1 MGKKKNRHA
10 RPVAPSV
17 TPSKR
22 QAEDP
27 SEGQSKRAR
36 TDVSIDNSSRV
47 ASQQRARV
55 TTPQQR
61 KAKSTAVLQKAASA
75 TQAISSARQANSS
88 NRNSSGENV
97 TPMDTDAGNG
107 ASSSS
112 SSSQAAPP
120 SEAEMIE
127 KLPERLRKPFGL
139 IWRSAGLRRYLLREL
154 SEYDDFN
161 EDKLTAVEGELS
173 RFKDVVQ
180 ESPWSNGIQ
189 QWRKEQ
195 DPSALITEADVL
207 DKLLREK
214 YPDLSPAP
222 ETTITRARAS
232 HKFQLVDRE
241 DTIKS
246 LQAQMAQFRRSLRE
260 NLSDRTAFP
269 FALLATLPGCG
280 KTRMCLE
287 TLQSIVP
294 KACAA
299 QDEFPKAH
307 YLSLFLTFNGTGG
320 TTWVA
325 ESEEQRHP
333 EHAIAKRLL
342 GSYFARPTLD
352 ISANISVSAAM
363 ALIRATESK
372 KLNIDPAEL
381 HIFIAI
387 DEATRLLN
395 ARVDPKYQ
403 LADHKTL
410 QAAMGEDKK
419 SADIR
424 LARRFWKQALGSLQR
439 LCIGSATPTWLL
451 LAGTKSSQLA
461 AAITN
466 VLAEDSLMTVASVP
480 IAPLSGSG
488 TAELL
493 DKIYMGFRD
502 ANKPVLGPWRH
513 NAHLMRSVQRV
524 AGLPRSVIALCMPD
538 NPDTLG
544 LTHLSHSRFVDLM
557 ESCLFDN
564 NPAADTLIQENE
576 LVSIGVLFKARETD
590 RLLLFPRVTLIQ
602 LYDGRIQPIDIVD
615 DMRRV
620 LHQLEAELP
629 TKWQGWEYFCVA
641 ILNLRILL
649 LVTKALQVN
658 SNAQYVSVDSI
669 FPGAV
674 SGSSTPN
681 LFVDA
686 QVWSKVAFSPMAAP
700 TRKAY
705 SGRVT
710 LCEESRRGI
719 DGWSTFYERTPEG
732 EFVPVTLAL
741 QCKLHQVESPMSHED
756 QNKLLRKARAALP
769 EAERENAVVALLT
782 TSRMDSEPD
791 AQQLDSRS
799 FVLDRAGMDKFTAG
813 FKAIA
818 NIFWSYDPNLSSADR
833 IASKFHAPK
842 HTSLEHARAMAHMI
856 DQHRAAEVFK
866 SVSDL

>member
-1 MGKKKNRHA
+1 MDRPASAADPKPNA
-10 RPVAPSV
+10 RTASAASFDDVDAS
-17 TPSKR
+17 
-22 QAEDP
+22 
-27 SEGQSKRAR
+27 QSTKRAR
-36 TDVSIDNSSRV
+36 ANNQQVVDNASHG
-47 ASQQRARV
+47 ASQQLTAMKNA
-55 TTPQQR
+55 QR
-61 KAKSTAVLQKAASA
+61 S
-75 TQAISSARQANSS
+75 
-88 NRNSSGENV
+88 
-97 TPMDTDAGNG
+97 
-107 ASSSS
+107 
-112 SSSQAAPP
+112 
-120 SEAEMIE
+120 
-127 KLPERLRKPFGL
+127 
-139 IWRSAGLRRYLLREL
+139 
-154 SEYDDFN
+154 
-161 EDKLTAVEGELS
+161 LTAVTQGQANVAMPNS
-173 RFKDVVQ
+173 
-180 ESPWSNGIQ
+180 
-189 QWRKEQ
+189 

-246 LQAQMAQFRRSLRE
+246 LQAQMAQFRRCVRDKVA
-260 NLSDRTAFP
+260 DRTAYP
-269 FALLATLPGCG
+269 FALLATLAGCG

-287 TLQSIVP
+287 ALQSIVP

-299 QDEFPKAH
+299 QNGLPKTDF
-307 YLSLFLTFNGTGG
+307 LCLFVALNGCSDTI
-320 TTWVA
+320 WIA

-333 EHAIAKRLL
+333 EHTIARRLL
-342 GSYFARPTLD
+342 GSYFACNTRD
-352 ISANISVSAAM
+352 ISANISVLAAM
-363 ALIRATESK
+363 ELIRATESK
-372 KLNIDPAEL
+372 NRNIDPAQL

-387 DEATRLLN
+387 DSATFILN
-395 ARVDPKYQ
+395 SHVDPKYQ

-410 QAAMGEDKK
+410 QAATGKK
-419 SADIR
+419 KRSADTR
-424 LARRFWKQALGSLQR
+424 LARRFWSQAMGPLQ
-439 LCIGSATPTWLL
+439 LLSTDYSTPTWLL
-451 LAGTKSSQLA
+451 IAGTKPSQLTD
-461 AAITN
+461 AISRGIADD
-466 VLAEDSLMTVASVP
+466 LRLTVAPVP

-493 DKIYMGFRD
+493 DQIYMGLQALERSQ
-502 ANKPVLGPWRH
+502 LGPWRH
-513 NAHLMRSVQRV
+513 NARLMRSVQRV
-524 AGLPRSVIALCMPD
+524 AGLPRSVIALCVPHHF
-538 NPDTLG
+538 DTLG
-544 LTHLSHSRFVDLM
+544 LTHLPHSRFVGLM

-602 LYDGRIQPIDIVD
+602 LYGGRIRPIDMVD

-620 LHQLEAELP
+620 LHQLETELP
-629 TKWQGWEYFCVA
+629 TELQGWEYFCVA

-649 LVTKALQVN
+649 LVTKALELD
-658 SNAQYVSVDSI
+658 SKTQYVSVDSI

-674 SGSSTPN
+674 SGSSTPK

-686 QVWSKVAFSPMAAP
+686 QAWSKVAFSPVATP
-700 TRKAY
+700 TRRAY

-710 LCEESRRGI
+710 LCEENHRGI
-719 DGWSTFYERTPEG
+719 DGWSIFYEQTPEG

-741 QCKLHQVESPMSHED
+741 QCKLHQVESPVSHED

-769 EAERENAVVALLT
+769 EAEQENAVVALLT

-813 FKAIA
+813 FKATA
-818 NIFWSYDPNLSSADR
+818 TTSQ
-833 IASKFHAPK
+833 FHAPK

-866 SVSDL
+866 SVSDLRKFLEQHADEEVTWTMEVEKQRDKWVEVKTTVQYPASAIPSDEVLNWPYALEPRSEQGGDQIVRSCADTELDAE